1 MRVDL
6 AQGHGIHLRHA
17 NRHGLVTGA
26 TGSGKT
32 VTLQKLAEGFSAAG
46 VPVFA
51 CDVKGDLSGISTGF
65 PARFWDIFGEQG
77 MPIKTSVDEMGPDLV
92 ARLLGLNV
100 TQEGLLHIAFRW
112 LADPDFHPGPA
123 YMMDMDGLRASV
135 TDMLDHREEL
145 RIRHG
150 NVTATSVGAI
160 QRSMLVLEGQGGG
173 HLFGEPSF
181 RVEDLLATSPDG
193 RGIINLLAADRLM
206 DSPRTYGAFLLWLL
220 LRLFAILPEAG
231 DLDKPKLVLF
241 LDEAHL
247 LFDGASKTLLET
259 IERTVRLIRSKGV
272 GVYFV
277 TQHPLDVPPSVLSQL
292 GNRVQHALRAF
303 TPRDARAVRTAAETF
318 RQNPAI
324 NAERE
329 ITEMG
334 TGEALVSFLDAT
346 GVPSAVDKIKVKM
359 PAAQVGPIKFA
370 QRMEMIRQ
378 DPLAERYGA
387 TFANRDEMFAAFRAR
402 IESNQAE
409 SAAKAEEVPS
419 WRRAS
424 NTTASPLTSSAPG
437 SATPT

>member
-6 AQGHGIHLRHA
+6 AQGHGIALKYA
-17 NRHGLVTGA
+17 NRHGLITGA

-51 CDVKGDLSGISTGF
+51 CDVKGDLSGVATGF
-65 PARFWDIFGEQG
+65 PVRFWDLFGELG
-77 MPIKTSVDEMGPDLV
+77 MPIKTSIDEMGPDLV
-92 ARLLGLNV
+92 ARLLSLNV
-100 TQEGLLHIAFRW
+100 TQEGILHIAFRW
-112 LADPDFHPGPA
+112 LSDPEFHPSPA
-123 YMMDMDGLRASV
+123 LMMDFDGLRSSV
-135 TDMLDHREEL
+135 TDMLDHREAL
-145 RIRHG
+145 RTQHG

-160 QRSMLVLEGQGGG
+160 QRAMLVLEGQGGG
-173 HLFGEPSF
+173 HLFGEPAF
-181 RVEDLLATSPDG
+181 DVGDLLATAPDG
-193 RGIINLLAADRLM
+193 RGVINLLAADRLM

-220 LRLFAILPEAG
+220 LRLFAALPEAG
-231 DLDKPKLVLF
+231 DLDKPKLVMF

-324 NAERE
+324 DAERE

-334 TGEALVSFLDAT
+334 TGQALVSFLDAG
-346 GVPSAVDKIKVKM
+346 GVPSIVEKIKVDM
-359 PAAQVGPIKFA
+359 PAAQVGPLPA
-370 QRMEMIRQ
+370 RLRMEMIRQ

-387 TFANRDEMFAAFRAR
+387 TFDTRDETFAAFKAR
-402 IESNQAE
+402 ITSNLAAE
-409 SAAKAEEVPS
+409 AAKVEEVPT

-424 NTTASPLTSSAPG
+424 NTTASQPTSSEPDC
-437 SATPT
+437 ATPT